1 MADAPHVLIVEARFY
16 EDIADA
22 LVRGAIAEVEGVGGT
37 HERAAVPGVFEI
49 AAAIR
54 FAIKSME
61 LVGMR
66 RRIDAYVALGC
77 VIRGETSH
85 YDLVCRESMRG
96 LGEIS
101 THYTLA
107 LGMGVLTCDTH
118 DQAVERA
125 ALDKR
130 NKGGEAA
137 RAALRM
143 VDLKREFGYFSR

>member
-1 MADAPHVLIVEARFY
+1 MADAPHVLIVEARYY
-16 EDIADA
+16 EDVADA
-22 LVRGAIAEVEGVGGT
+22 LVHGAVDEIEAVGGT
-37 HERAAVPGVFEI
+37 HERAAVPGVIEI
-49 AAAIR
+49 SAAIR

-85 YDLVCRESMRG
+85 YDLICRESVRG

-107 LGMGVLTCDTH
+107 LGMGILTCDTL
-118 DQAVERA
+118 DQAMERA
-125 ALDKR
+125 AVDKR

-137 RAALRM
+137 RTALHM
-143 VDLKREFGYFSR
+143 VGLKREFGYFPR